1 MTCVLFEKDVD
12 VRFIIRDTV
21 DNARRKLKK
30 SRVHVVLQPQ
40 IHAESSHLDVQHND
54 LFSRLNR
61 TRLKSPRA
69 QDIRD
74 FIWEDRTSQRVDRQ
88 TVVVSTFTQT
98 MQSLWQTT
106 SLYSDNIQCGRLERP
121 STRLW

>member
-40 IHAESSHLDVQHND
+40 IQAESSHLDVQHID
-54 LFSRLNR
+54 LFSR
-61 TRLKSPRA
+61 
-69 QDIRD
+69 
-74 FIWEDRTSQRVDRQ
+74 V
-88 TVVVSTFTQT
+88 
-98 MQSLWQTT
+98 
-106 SLYSDNIQCGRLERP
+106 
-121 STRLW
+121 